1 MTRARSKRI
10 LINLN
15 FYDLENK
22 PLVYPPEAHTH
33 AIVDVDG
40 LELALDD
47 LQDQI
52 DTLDTDKAS
61 KSYARHL
68 GAFVSFTDENGQTID
83 PAGLNAWGIKL
94 VTRNGKV
101 LHKAGTLTGFS
112 SENVVEVTTSGIV
125 LLVPA
130 ALNPRYEIDV
140 YAISIIELP
149 TPSWMEE
156 N

>member
-68 GAFVSFTDENGQTID
+68 GAFVPSNKKFRFFSPTGETIRYALHGGFLSFHSSPRPSIF
-83 PAGLNAWGIKL
+83 I
-94 VTRNGKV
+94 
-101 LHKAGTLTGFS
+101 
-112 SENVVEVTTSGIV
+112 SEN
-125 LLVPA
+125 
-130 ALNPRYEIDV
+130 
-140 YAISIIELP
+140 
-149 TPSWMEE
+149 
-156 N
+156 